1 MNVSIKVYT
10 KDQYWNHILTDLG
23 VDVVSESSMADVI
36 LDEIDIQTPISVTDL
51 QSILINA
58 ANNTE
63 IIKSVF
69 GKDVFLP
76 ALQHKIVVLIYK
88 NPCINIKD
96 LKSALGIAPDI
107 ATHSVE
113 NAIYQLRK
121 IYGHD
126 FILNENGGYKI
137 GSI

>member
-23 VDVVSESSMADVI
+23 VDVVSEPSTADVVF
-36 LDEIDIQTPISVTDL
+36 DDIDIQTPISAVNL
-51 QSILINA
+51 QNILINA
-58 ANNTE
+58 ANNADV
-63 IIKSVF
+63 IKSIF

-76 ALQHKIVVLIYK
+76 SLQHKIVVLIYK

-107 ATHSVE
+107 STHSVE

-121 IYGHD
+121 NYGRD
-126 FILNENGGYKI
+126 FILNADGGYKI